1 MPKDLLQMNPFKKLK
16 RILSMLVGK
25 PLPSLIVDSLKLYD
39 ITSERAPFLFRK
51 ESYTI
56 TALGLL
62 LHYLQA

>member
-16 RILSMLVGK
+16 RILRMLVGK
-25 PLPSLIVDSLKLYD
+25 PLPSLIVDSLKLYY

-51 ESYTI
+51 ESHTI

-62 LHYLQA
+62 LHYLQT